1 MYRITFKHR
10 NHEKKYRRVHPGVLE
25 AGEHDAE
32 TGSYLV
38 SEEPPTDRM
47 GATAIVEEISS

>member
-47 GATAIVEEISS
+47 GATAIVEEII